1 MNCITCG
8 KKIVAGYTLCGDCGK
23 HLGDGIAQTR
33 LGHFVQHPEEL
44 AEAISTVEPPWC
56 KNFKA
61 CSEYIDSVEYDE
73 TAQDEKCKKC
83 ALAWLMEEIEA

>member
-8 KKIVAGYTLCGDCGK
+8 KKIVAGYALCGDCGK

-44 AEAISTVEPPWC
+44 AEALAAYEPCC
-56 KNFKA
+56 KNLEA
-61 CSEYIDSVEYDE
+61 CLTKLDRDEMIDPED
-73 TAQDEKCKKC
+73 CKRC
-83 ALAWLMEEIEA
+83 TLDWLMETV